1 MNISEIKEELQRLGI
16 STSTPGLVGDERYE
30 ELKFRLEQVGR
41 KANLSPGQKLEGQMK
56 AVNSSQYD
64 QFSQLTI
71 GELRTR
77 LTSLGI
83 STSTPGV
90 TGEERWSILMQ
101 RLMDAICVKTNDDE
115 EEEDS
120 DDDKPPNNKALEF
133 IPPPKQ
139 PSRKPVS
146 HKCTKFIKLSINIP
160 WTHLQAHRTSQIP
173 SKRREACRT

>member
-41 KANLSPGQKLEGQMK
+41 KVNLSPGQNLKGRT
-56 AVNSSQYD
+56 VTSNSSQYD

-90 TGEERWSILMQ
+90 NGEERWSILMQ
-101 RLMDAICVKTNDDE
+101 RLMDAICIKSAEEDDE
-115 EEEDS
+115 EDNES
-120 DDDKPPNNKALEF
+120 PKIKPMEF

-139 PSRKPVS
+139 PTRKPVS
-146 HKCTKFIKLSINIP
+146 L
-160 WTHLQAHRTSQIP
+160 
-173 SKRREACRT
+173 

>member
-41 KANLSPGQKLEGQMK
+41 KANLSPGQKLEGRTT
-56 AVNSSQYD
+56 ASNSSQYD

-90 TGEERWSILMQ
+90 NGEERWSILMQ
-101 RLMDAICVKTNDDE
+101 RLMDAICVKSAQEDDE
-115 EEEDS
+115 EDNES
-120 DDDKPPNNKALEF
+120 PKSKPMEF

-139 PSRKPVS
+139 PTRKPVS
-146 HKCTKFIKLSINIP
+146 DP
-160 WTHLQAHRTSQIP
+160 
-173 SKRREACRT
+173 